1 MFYWK
6 LNPLTGK
13 AEMKKILKQTGW
25 MLLAAIGMQMPMQA
39 QQVQL
44 DVAMSK
50 SFLIADQ
57 KQLAHMKIGLTGF
70 EMASKEERPPV
81 NVAIV
86 LDRSGS
92 MSGQKIEHAKKAA
105 IQAIDY
111 LGKDDIVSVIAYD
124 HNVTVIVPATKVSDK
139 ADIKKRISTLQPGG
153 NTALFAGVSKGA
165 AEIRKFADKDRVN
178 RVILLSDGKANS
190 GPSSPKALGDL
201 GASLKKEGISVT
213 TWGLGN
219 GYNEDLMDQLAQR
232 SDGNHTFIESPQQL
246 AGIFEAEFGDILSVV
261 AQEVAIDI
269 KCAPGIRPVKVLN
282 REAEISGQRIMT
294 QLNQL
299 YSRQEKYILVE
310 VEVPAT
316 EADETRKIADVEISY
331 ANMLTETTDEISS
344 SLSVKFTR
352 SKEVVQKSTN
362 EEAMTEVV
370 LQKATAANKL
380 ATTLRDQGD
389 IQQAKKVLKE
399 NWGYLEYNG
408 KLFNSSKLNSYAR
421 EQQLDLDNLED
432 DDKYQIRRKEM
443 RSIQFK
449 NANQQTS
456 Y

>member
-25 MLLAAIGMQMPMQA
+25 MLLAAIGMQMPIQA

-57 KQLAHMKIGLTGF
+57 KQIAHMKIGLTGF

-105 IQAIDY
+105 VQAIDY

-124 HNVTVIVPATKVSDK
+124 HNVTVVVPATKVSDK

-269 KCAPGIRPVKVLN
+269 KCAAGIRPVKVLN

-310 VEVPAT
+310 VEIPAT

-352 SKEVVQKSTN
+352 SKEVAEKSTN

-380 ATTLRDQGD
+380 ATSLRDQGD

-408 KLFNSSKLNSYAR
+408 KLLNSSKLNSYAR

>member
-1 MFYWK
+1 
-6 LNPLTGK
+6 
-13 AEMKKILKQTGW
+13 MKKILKQTGW
-25 MLLAAIGMQMPMQA
+25 MLLAAIGMQMPIQA

-57 KQLAHMKIGLTGF
+57 KQIAHMKIGLTGF

-105 IQAIDY
+105 EQAIDY

-124 HNVTVIVPATKVSDK
+124 HNVTVVVPATKVSDK

-269 KCAPGIRPVKVLN
+269 KCAAGIRPVKVLN

-310 VEVPAT
+310 VEIPAT

-352 SKEVVQKSTN
+352 SKEVAEKSTN

-380 ATTLRDQGD
+380 ATSLRDQGD

-408 KLFNSSKLNSYAR
+408 KLLNSSKLNSYAR

>member
-1 MFYWK
+1 
-6 LNPLTGK
+6 
-13 AEMKKILKQTGW
+13 MKKILKQTGW

-124 HNVTVIVPATKVSDK
+124 HNVTVIVPATKVSNK
-139 ADIKKRISTLQPGG
+139 ADIKNRISTLQPGG

-421 EQQLDLDNLED
+421 EQQVDLDNLED

>member
-1 MFYWK
+1 
-6 LNPLTGK
+6 
-13 AEMKKILKQTGW
+13 MKKILKQTGW
-25 MLLAAIGMQMPMQA
+25 MLLAAIGMQMPIQA

-57 KQLAHMKIGLTGF
+57 KQIAHMKIGLTGF

-105 IQAIDY
+105 VQAIDY

-124 HNVTVIVPATKVSDK
+124 HNVTVVVPATKVSDK

-269 KCAPGIRPVKVLN
+269 KCAAGIRPVKVLN

-310 VEVPAT
+310 VEIPAT

-352 SKEVVQKSTN
+352 SKEVAEKSTN

-380 ATTLRDQGD
+380 ATSLRDQGD

-408 KLFNSSKLNSYAR
+408 KLLNSSKLNSYAR

>member
-6 LNPLTGK
+6 LNLLTGK

-124 HNVTVIVPATKVSDK
+124 HNVTVIVPATKVSNK
-139 ADIKKRISTLQPGG
+139 ADIKNRISTLQPGG

-421 EQQLDLDNLED
+421 EQQVDLDNLED

>member
-1 MFYWK
+1 
-6 LNPLTGK
+6 
-13 AEMKKILKQTGW
+13 MKKEIQTVGW
-25 MLLAAIGMQMPMQA
+25 LLLAAIGLQMPLQA
-39 QQVQL
+39 KQVKL
-44 DVAMSK
+44 DVSMSK
-50 SFLIADQ
+50 SFLIAEK
-57 KQLAHMKIGLTGF
+57 KQIAHMKVGLTGF
-70 EMASKEERPPV
+70 EMPAKEVRPPV

-105 IQAIDY
+105 MKAIDY
-111 LGKDDIVSVIAYD
+111 LGTDDIVSVVAYD
-124 HNVTVIVPATKVSDK
+124 HNVRVLVPATKVSDK
-139 ADIKKRISTLQPGG
+139 ADIKKRIGSLQSGG

-165 AEIRKFADKDRVN
+165 AEIRKFAHKDRVN

-261 AQEVAIDI
+261 AQEVAIEV

-282 REAEISGQRIMT
+282 REAEISGQRIFT
-294 QLNQL
+294 QLSQI
-299 YSRQEKYILVE
+299 YSLQQKYILLE

-316 EADETRKIADVEISY
+316 KANQTRKIADVEISY
-331 ANMLTETTDEISS
+331 ANMLTETTDQISS
-344 SLSVKFTR
+344 ILSVKF
-352 SKEVVQKSTN
+352 SESQEVVKNSTN
-362 EEAMTEVV
+362 EETMTEVV
-370 LQKATAANKL
+370 LQRATAANKL
-380 ATTLRDQGD
+380 ATQLRDSGD
-389 IQQAKKVLKE
+389 VKQAKEVLRD
-399 NWGYLEYNG
+399 NQGYLELNAG
-408 KLFNSSKLNSYAR
+408 LLKSSKLSNYAK
-421 EQQLDLDNLED
+421 EQQVDLESLD
-432 DDKYQIRRKEM
+432 DDAKYRLRRKEM
-443 RSIQFK
+443 RSQQFK
-449 NANQQTS
+449 NSNQQIS

>member
-1 MFYWK
+1 
-6 LNPLTGK
+6 
-13 AEMKKILKQTGW
+13 MKKEIQIVGW
-25 MLLAAIGMQMPMQA
+25 LLLAAIGLQMPLQA
-39 QQVQL
+39 KQVKL
-44 DVAMSK
+44 DVSMSK
-50 SFLIADQ
+50 SFLIAEK
-57 KQLAHMKIGLTGF
+57 KQIAHMKVGLTGF
-70 EMASKEERPPV
+70 EMPAKEVRPPV

-105 IQAIDY
+105 MKAIDY
-111 LGKDDIVSVIAYD
+111 LGTDDIVSVVAYD
-124 HNVTVIVPATKVSDK
+124 HNVRVLVPATKVSDK
-139 ADIKKRISTLQPGG
+139 ADIKKRIGFLQSGG

-165 AEIRKFADKDRVN
+165 AEIRKFAHKDRVN

-261 AQEVAIDI
+261 AQEVAIEV

-282 REAEISGQRIMT
+282 REAEISGQRIFT
-294 QLNQL
+294 QLSQI
-299 YSRQEKYILVE
+299 YSLQQKYILLE

-316 EADETRKIADVEISY
+316 KANQTRKIADVEISY
-331 ANMLTETTDEISS
+331 ANMLTETTDKISS
-344 SLSVKFTR
+344 ILSVKF
-352 SKEVVQKSTN
+352 SESQEVVKNSTN
-362 EEAMTEVV
+362 EETMTEVV
-370 LQKATAANKL
+370 LQRATAANKL
-380 ATTLRDQGD
+380 ATQLRDSGD
-389 IQQAKKVLKE
+389 VKQAKEVLRD
-399 NWGYLEYNG
+399 NQGYLELNAG
-408 KLFNSSKLNSYAR
+408 LLKSSKLSNYAK
-421 EQQLDLDNLED
+421 EQQVDLESLD
-432 DDKYQIRRKEM
+432 DDAKYRLRRKEM
-443 RSIQFK
+443 RSQQFK
-449 NANQQTS
+449 NFNQQIS